1 MSPRNKKFAQ
11 DLLNDK
17 IDIQQI
23 EDRLFAVML
32 LGMSDNFELNGQQLN
47 EKQKL
52 ELSNYLVGEVFGLMG
67 NSSMVLKQRLHPD
80 YVLKINV
87 LLKDSNSFDVCVEQI
102 NGQLISIRA
111 DQKIKY
117 IGAGKW
123 LVVIERSK
131 L

>member
-1 MSPRNKKFAQ
+1 
-11 DLLNDK
+11 
-17 IDIQQI
+17 
-23 EDRLFAVML
+23 ML

-87 LLKDSNSFDVCVEQI
+87 LLKETLINVCVEQI

>member
-47 EKQKL
+47 EKSKL

-87 LLKDSNSFDVCVEQI
+87 LLKETLIRS
-102 NGQLISIRA
+102 QLIK
-111 DQKIKY
+111 DV
-117 IGAGKW
+117 
-123 LVVIERSK
+123 LENDNE
-131 L
+131 